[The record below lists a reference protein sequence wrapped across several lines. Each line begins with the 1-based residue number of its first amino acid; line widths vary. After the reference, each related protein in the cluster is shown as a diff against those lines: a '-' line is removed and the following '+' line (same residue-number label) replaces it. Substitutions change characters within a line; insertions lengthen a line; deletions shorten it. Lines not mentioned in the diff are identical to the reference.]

1 MAILLHV
8 LGIIGKILLIL
19 LCVLLVLLILLLLVP
34 FRYRADIRKH
44 GDAVGVHARVSWLFR
59 AIWFRFD
66 FIHEGKNTK
75 TSDLR
80 VFGIPVLKLITGR
93 KSGKGRAKTRKQRG
107 GTAGKRKTGTD
118 EASKQETA
126 EKKSAFAQGEGKE
139 NSAPAKLEP
148 GKKTH
153 TEEEAERR
161 MREGAKKKP
170 TVRPGERAEKAQGGP
185 EVRVFHR
192 RQPGLAERLSARI
205 MAFAGKV
212 KRAVKKI
219 FSNLTEACGKIRQW
233 NTYLHSEQ
241 FRDAFRVIK
250 DQGIPLLR
258 HVLPRK
264 AEGTVE
270 FGMEDPADTGELLGA
285 AAMFFALIPED
296 LRIVPDFT
304 QRKLEADVTLRGHM
318 ILLPVLVRTLR
329 IFLNK
334 NVKTLIRV
342 IRKKNPDAASEHK
355 SSGQDQ
361 KRNSNRED

>member
-44 GDAVGVHARVSWLFR
+44 GDAVGVHARVSWLLR

-66 FIHEGKNTK
+66 FVHEGKNTR

-80 VFGIPVLKLITGR
+80 VFGVPVLKLITGR
-93 KSGKGRAKTRKQRG
+93 KSGKERSKPRKHRDRADSR
-107 GTAGKRKTGTD
+107 RKTEKD
-118 EASKQETA
+118 SASKQETA
-126 EKKSAFAQGEGKE
+126 GKKSAFAQGEVKE
-139 NSAPAKLEP
+139 NSASDKLRA
-148 GKKTH
+148 GKKAH

-170 TVRPGERAEKAQGGP
+170 TVRPGERAGKAQGGP

-250 DQGIPLLR
+250 EQGIPLLR
-258 HVLPRK
+258 HVLPGK

-285 AAMFFALIPED
+285 AAMFFALIPEE
-296 LRIVPDFT
+296 LRIIPDFT
-304 QRKLEADVTLRGHM
+304 QKKLEADVTLRGHI
-318 ILLPVLVRTLR
+318 ILLPVLIRALR
-329 IFLNK
+329 ILLNK

-342 IRKKNPDAASEHK
+342 IRKKNPDAAAEQK

-361 KRNSNRED
+361 KNRNRED